1 MLQKVVLF
9 FTSVLVSLTA
19 GRAFW
24 VWLGENPAN
33 LSGATYV
40 EFYQAVNRGI
50 ALPIALIGIGAI
62 IMAAIS
68 AFLFRRDRPVFYLLL
83 ATCIFSLLATLVT
96 IFVHLPI
103 NAQVAAWNPTAL
115 PANYRELLDHWWGW
129 HQVRLVVLIAA
140 MSLVFAAMLVRKESV
155 QRS

>member
-50 ALPIALIGIGAI
+50 ALPIALIGIGGI

-68 AFLFRRDRPVFYLLL
+68 AFMFRRDRPVFYLLL
-83 ATCIFSLLATLVT
+83 ATCMRIS
-96 IFVHLPI
+96 
-103 NAQVAAWNPTAL
+103 
-115 PANYRELLDHWWGW
+115 
-129 HQVRLVVLIAA
+129 
-140 MSLVFAAMLVRKESV
+140 S
-155 QRS
+155 